1 MTTTKHTFIDI
12 FGSEF
17 GTPEDAVNLKKIEIP
32 IIQRD
37 YAQGRIDAD
46 TNRIRKRFLK
56 SLHDAIT
63 GDAITLDFVYGDIND
78 EGIMTPLDGQQ
89 RLTTLFLLHWYAA
102 KKEQAPEEEQA
113 FLDRFSYETR
123 FSARY
128 FCNEL
133 TKFTP
138 TFEGIVSEEIIN
150 QAWFPLDW
158 IKDPTIASMLVMI
171 DAIAEQFGETEGM
184 WKALTGGSIS
194 FYFLP
199 IKDMGLTDELYIKMN
214 SRGKPLTSF
223 EHFKAELERELRKTD
238 EAKAQEVIEKID
250 RSWTDLLWAYRDGQ
264 SGTGE
269 DFVIDDEFLKYFKF
283 VCDILCYKENQ
294 SPQNISND
302 EIELAQYY
310 FSPDYSMLEIEED
323 DKRKKPVRENIEMME
338 SMFDCWLKLGDYSSP
353 SDFLASFMGV
363 VHEDGKIVVDGRY
376 SIDIFEDCLHNY
388 SDRSGRIRR
397 FPLNRIV
404 LLYAIT
410 LYLRHQETVSRDEFL
425 KRIRIINNLIQNSD
439 DELSDRRDRNNI
451 PMILDQVDSIM
462 LANSFGEAG
471 EKGFNAHQL
480 REEIDK
486 KALLESDPDA
496 ALILHTLE
504 DHPLLHGQVSIVGL
518 DKLSLADRFFSLFE
532 CDPDKVDCALM
543 SIGDYSQQER
553 NGWRYQV
560 GSKSIQ
566 EAWDNLFHRS
576 ANRNYESTRAVLN
589 QLLES
594 HESFSDEILDNIS
607 EEFIKDCETQSI
619 YPWRYYY
626 VKYPEFR
633 PGSYGKLSNAN
644 KADNPYLFTVM
655 LTKSQLSE
663 NSYDPYL
670 MVADPKHVSR
680 DDLGQRLLYNDCYI
694 ITNNDC
700 YLAKRTGSDEE
711 LERIPIK
718 QDDEGIDKEDRISVL
733 KRFIGSSELLD

>member
-1 MTTTKHTFIDI
+1 MATTKHTFIDI
-12 FGSEF
+12 FGSQF
-17 GTPEDAVNLKKIEIP
+17 GAPEDPVNLRKIEIP

-37 YAQGRIDAD
+37 YAQGRTDAD

-56 SLHDAIT
+56 SLHEAIA
-63 GDAITLDFVYGDIND
+63 GEAITLDFVYGDIND
-78 EGIMTPLDGQQ
+78 EGVMTPLDGQQ

-102 KKEQAPEEEQA
+102 KKEQVPEEEQA
-113 FLDRFSYETR
+113 FLERFSYETR

-128 FCNEL
+128 FCKEL

-138 TFEGIVSEEIIN
+138 AFESKISEEIIN

-158 IKDPTIASMLVMI
+158 IRDPTIASMLVMI
-171 DAIAEQFGETEGM
+171 DAIAEQFSETEGI
-184 WKALTGGSIS
+184 WGALAEGSIT

-238 EAKAQEVIEKID
+238 EAKAQEIIEKID
-250 RSWTDLLWAYRDGQ
+250 RSWTDLLWTYRGGRRGAD
-264 SGTGE
+264 E

-294 SPQNISND
+294 SPQNKSND
-302 EIELAQYY
+302 ETELMQYY
-310 FSPDYSMLEIEED
+310 FSPDFNLLETEED
-323 DKRKKPVRENIEMME
+323 DKSERSVRENIKTME
-338 SMFDCWLKLGDYSSP
+338 SMFDCWLKLGHYSSP
-353 SDFLASFMGV
+353 SDFLASFMGA
-363 VHEDGKIVVDGRY
+363 VHEEGKIIVDGRY
-376 SIDIFEDCLHNY
+376 NIDIFEDCLHNY

-410 LYLRHQETVSRDEFL
+410 LYLRHQETISYDEFL
-425 KRIRIINNLIQNSD
+425 IRIRIINNLIRNSD

-451 PMILDQVDSIM
+451 PVILDQVDSIM
-462 LANSFGEAG
+462 LTSSFGEAG

-480 REEIDK
+480 REEIGK

-496 ALILHTLE
+496 ALNLHTLE
-504 DHPLLHGQVSIVGL
+504 DHPLLYGQVSIVGL
-518 DKLSLADRFFSLFE
+518 DKLSLTDRFFSLFE
-532 CDPDKVDCALM
+532 CDPDKVDRALM

-553 NGWRYQV
+553 NGWRFQV
-560 GSKSIQ
+560 GSRSVQ
-566 EAWDNLFHRS
+566 EAWENLFHRS
-576 ANRNYESTRAVLN
+576 ANKNYESTRAVLN

-594 HESFSDEILDNIS
+594 RESFSDEILDNIS
-607 EEFIKDCETQSI
+607 EKFVKDCETQGI

-626 VKYPEFR
+626 VKYPAFR
-633 PGSYGKLSNAN
+633 PGSYGKLRNLN

-655 LTKSQLSE
+655 LTKSYLSE

-680 DDLGQRLLYNDCYI
+680 GDFGQILLYNDCCI
-694 ITNNDC
+694 ITKNDC
-700 YLAKRTGSDEE
+700 FLVKRTENDEE
-711 LERIPIK
+711 LERISID
-718 QDDEGIDKEDRISVL
+718 QNDEGIDKEDRISVL
-733 KRFIGSSELLD
+733 ESYIRSSALLD

>member
-1 MTTTKHTFIDI
+1 MATTKHTFSDI
-12 FGSEF
+12 FGSHF
-17 GTPEDAVNLKKIEIP
+17 GTPEDSVKLEKIEIP

-46 TNRIRKRFLK
+46 TNRVRKRFLK
-56 SLHDAIT
+56 SLYNAVT
-63 GDAITLDFVYGDIND
+63 GDPITLDFVYGDID
-78 EGIMTPLDGQQ
+78 DKGVMTPLDGQQ
-89 RLTTLFLLHWYAA
+89 RLTTLFLLHWFAA
-102 KKEQAPEEEQA
+102 KKEQVPEEEQA
-113 FLDRFSYETR
+113 FLERFSYETR
-123 FSARY
+123 YSARY

-138 TFEGIVSEEIIN
+138 AFEGRISEDIIN

-158 IKDPTIASMLVMI
+158 LKDPTIASMLVMI
-171 DAIAEQFGETEGM
+171 DAIAEQFSEVEGL
-184 WKALTGGSIS
+184 WDALIEGSIS

-238 EAKAQEVIEKID
+238 ETKAQEIIEKVD
-250 RSWTDLLWAYRDGQ
+250 RSWTDLLWTYRDGQ
-264 SGTGE
+264 SGSDE

-283 VCDILCYKENQ
+283 VCDILCYEEDQ
-294 SPQNISND
+294 SPQNKSSD

-310 FSPDYSMLEIEED
+310 FSPDFKSHEAEED
-323 DKRKKPVRENIEMME
+323 DKPARSVSENIRMME
-338 SMFDCWLKLGDYSSP
+338 SMFDCWLTLGQYSSP
-353 SDFLASFMGV
+353 AEFLASFMST
-363 VHEDGKIVVDGRY
+363 VHEEGKIVVDGRY

-410 LYLRHQETVSRDEFL
+410 LYLRHQENVSYDEFR

-462 LANSFGEAG
+462 LENNIGEAG
-471 EKGFNAHQL
+471 EKGFNTHQL
-480 REEIDK
+480 KEEIDK
-486 KALLESDPDA
+486 QAFLENDPNA
-496 ALILHTLE
+496 ALDLHALE
-504 DHPLLHGQVSIVGL
+504 DHPLLHGQVGIVGI
-518 DKLSLADRFFSLFE
+518 DNLSCANRFFSLFN
-532 CDPDKVDCALM
+532 CDPDKVDRALM

-566 EAWDNLFHRS
+566 EAWENLFHRS
-576 ANRNYESTRAVLN
+576 ANKNYENTRAVLN

-594 HESFSDEILDNIS
+594 HESFSDEILDSIS
-607 EEFIKDCETQSI
+607 EEFIKGCEVQST

-626 VKYPEFR
+626 VKYPAFR
-633 PGSYGKLSNAN
+633 PGSYGKLCNTN
-644 KADNPYLFTVM
+644 KADDPYLFTVM

-670 MVADPKHVSR
+670 MTADPKHISR
-680 DDLGQRLLYNDCYI
+680 DDLGQRLLYSDCYI
-694 ITNNDC
+694 ITENDC
-700 YLAKRTGSDEE
+700 YLVKRTGSDEE

-718 QDDEGIDKEDRISVL
+718 QNDEGVDEEDRINIL
-733 KRFIGSSELLD
+733 KSFIHKSGLFN